1 MNDNWIK
8 TSMVKPK
15 EGATCLVTTQGDI
28 ALAKYS
34 EGYFIQYGND
44 DVFYNNV
51 TAWQYADA
59 PFEDETS
66 KYKKAINYLL
76 NTFQSCREYSN
87 EGEKFYLLGGWDND
101 RVFVVRPRRI
111 EDIDCI
117 NTINKYINTDGTS
130 ILNYYNIGEIYILIF
145 GADCYGSDLENYE
158 YLTVKTAS
166 EVIKYNTQKI
176 MDIITIMSKEETETE
191 DN

>member
-28 ALAKYS
+28 ALATYS
-34 EGYFIQYGND
+34 EGYFNLYGNEELFLD
-44 DVFYNNV
+44 NV

-87 EGEKFYLLGGWDND
+87 EGENFYLLGGWDND

-117 NTINKYINTDGTS
+117 NTINKYITNGTS

-145 GADCYGSDLENYE
+145 SADCYGSDLENYE
-158 YLTVKTAS
+158 DLTVKTAS

-191 DN
+191 EN